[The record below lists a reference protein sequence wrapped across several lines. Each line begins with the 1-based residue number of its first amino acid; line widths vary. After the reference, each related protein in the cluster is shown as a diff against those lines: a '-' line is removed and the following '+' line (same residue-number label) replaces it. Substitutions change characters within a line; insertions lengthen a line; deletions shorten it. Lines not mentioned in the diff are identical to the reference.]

1 MRFGPSGGA
10 LENRRAVAYVP
21 FKTFIT
27 AIEALEH
34 NLPLPHQ
41 IDSSVWPSY
50 SGAIRAQLLA
60 AFKFLR
66 LIDGSG
72 KPTPTLKNLVEN
84 KATRKAA
91 LRKVLETSYPNVVG
105 LDLTKMSPRQFDQAM
120 REYGKSGETHTKLVS
135 FFLQAAKYSEL
146 PISPLLLRKART
158 VTRKRRTEETSQSE
172 IVGKSQ
178 AAEAVAPPPTLKTL
192 RLRGGGVL
200 KLVIEA
206 DLLQMNAV
214 DRQLI
219 FDLID
224 KIRDYETAT
233 NSMP

>member
-1 MRFGPSGGA
+1 M
-10 LENRRAVAYVP
+10 ENRRAVAYVP

-27 AIEALEH
+27 SIEALEH

-60 AFKFLR
+60 ALKFLG

-72 KPTPTLKNLVEN
+72 KPSSTLKNLIES
-84 KATRKAA
+84 KATRKAV
-91 LRKVLETSYPNVVG
+91 LRKVLETSYANVVG
-105 LDLTKMSPRQFDQAM
+105 LDLMKMSPRQFDQAM
-120 REYGKSGETHTKLVS
+120 REYGKSGETHTKVVS

-146 PISPLLLRKART
+146 PISPLLLRKVRT
-158 VTRKRRTEETSQSE
+158 VTRKRRTGEASPSE
-172 IVGKSQ
+172 VAGESQ
-178 AAEAVAPPPTLKTL
+178 AAEMIAPPTLKTL

-200 KLVIEA
+200 TLIIEA

-219 FDLID
+219 FELID
-224 KIRDYETAT
+224 KIKDYETAT
-233 NSMP
+233 NRMP